1 MEKIVFFQRL
11 NKSKENVTEADR
23 EQTKRVVYSVMY
35 GAGKDRL
42 AEYLKISSEEAK
54 GIMLSFLGKC

>member
-1 MEKIVFFQRL
+1 MHPKIVIDRL
-11 NKSKENVTEADR
+11 DKPASKVTVVDR

-42 AEYLKISSEEAK
+42 AEYLKISPVDAYAV
-54 GIMLSFLGKC
+54 IQSFIGM